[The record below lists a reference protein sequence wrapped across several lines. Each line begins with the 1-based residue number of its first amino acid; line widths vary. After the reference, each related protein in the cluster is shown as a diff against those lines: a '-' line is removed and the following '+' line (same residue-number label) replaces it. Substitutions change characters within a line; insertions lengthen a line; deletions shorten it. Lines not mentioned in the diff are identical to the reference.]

1 MLQISRSFGENR
13 KDKVA
18 NNRVERTNAQLHI
31 MNSRSN
37 GEINNMDVNRKVVKQ
52 LKLNEDIDDG
62 YVQMDRAELISI
74 MWEITQDAWSFMR
87 DQNAE
92 QRLQRDVAIVTGRT
106 S

>member
-1 MLQISRSFGENR
+1 
-13 KDKVA
+13 
-18 NNRVERTNAQLHI
+18 
-31 MNSRSN
+31 MN
-37 GEINNMDVNRKVVKQ
+37 VNRKVVKR

-62 YVQMDRAELISI
+62 FVQMDRAELISI

-87 DQNAE
+87 DQNVE

>member
-1 MLQISRSFGENR
+1 
-13 KDKVA
+13 
-18 NNRVERTNAQLHI
+18 
-31 MNSRSN
+31 
-37 GEINNMDVNRKVVKQ
+37 MDVNRKVVKR

-62 YVQMDRAELISI
+62 YVRMDMAELISM

>member
-1 MLQISRSFGENR
+1 MLS
-13 KDKVA
+13 V
-18 NNRVERTNAQLHI
+18 
-31 MNSRSN
+31 MNSRPN
-37 GEINNMDVNRKVVKQ
+37 GEFNNMDVNRKIVKR

-62 YVQMDRAELISI
+62 YVQMDMAELISI

>member
-1 MLQISRSFGENR
+1 
-13 KDKVA
+13 
-18 NNRVERTNAQLHI
+18 
-31 MNSRSN
+31 
-37 GEINNMDVNRKVVKQ
+37 MDVNRKIVKR

-87 DQNAE
+87 DQDVE

>member
-1 MLQISRSFGENR
+1 
-13 KDKVA
+13 
-18 NNRVERTNAQLHI
+18 
-31 MNSRSN
+31 
-37 GEINNMDVNRKVVKQ
+37 MDLNRKVVKR
-52 LKLNEDIDDG
+52 LKLDEDIDNG
-62 YVQMDRAELISI
+62 YVQMGRAELISI

>member
-1 MLQISRSFGENR
+1 
-13 KDKVA
+13 
-18 NNRVERTNAQLHI
+18 
-31 MNSRSN
+31 
-37 GEINNMDVNRKVVKQ
+37 MDVNRKVVKR
-52 LKLNEDIDDG
+52 LKLDEDIDDG
-62 YVQMDRAELISI
+62 YVQMDMAELISV